1 MPSKK
6 APVGSTP
13 RRAVSKKPKVTVQH
27 IAASS
32 TASGRAT
39 RLAVATPSPTV
50 RTRTEPDYSEIIE
63 VELVR
68 EEHEVL
74 LSMGILDDRMM
85 AVVKAARSIG
95 GGVVKM
101 KGDRA
106 DIDELAGWV
115 ASECNHEAEKKGG
128 SRRRT
133 QLLSDACDAIE
144 AALR

>member
-6 APVGSTP
+6 APARSTP
-13 RRAVSKKPKVTVQH
+13 RRTVSKKPKVKVQH

-32 TASGRAT
+32 TSFGRAIS
-39 RLAVATPSPTV
+39 LAATTPPAS
-50 RTRTEPDYSEIIE
+50 RAGAKPDYNQIIE

-85 AVVKAARSIG
+85 AVVKAAKSIG

-115 ASECNHEAEKKGG
+115 AGERNHEAEKMGG
-128 SRRRT
+128 GRRRA